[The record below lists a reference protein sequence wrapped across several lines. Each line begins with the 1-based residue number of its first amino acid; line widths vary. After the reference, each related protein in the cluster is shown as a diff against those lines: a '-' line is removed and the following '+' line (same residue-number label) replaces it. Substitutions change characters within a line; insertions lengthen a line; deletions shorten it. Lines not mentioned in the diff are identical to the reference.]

1 VAEIV
6 KSNVSLAIALFPGPR
21 TFWLDANRLADGQ
34 STGTSRLHPEDL
46 YTEVWEFFFYFQ
58 PLASTKG
65 WSGILANRLHLKA
78 RSATDPAFQ
87 QNNVPILGGLNEFG
101 AAH

>member
-1 VAEIV
+1 
-6 KSNVSLAIALFPGPR
+6 
-21 TFWLDANRLADGQ
+21 
-34 STGTSRLHPEDL
+34 
-46 YTEVWEFFFYFQ
+46 
-58 PLASTKG
+58 
-65 WSGILANRLHLKA
+65 LHLKA